1 MQDIA
6 GVSIGTA
13 VSAAAAAAASS
24 SVSRV
29 GCLPASCFWDFF
41 IGASADFSRC
51 LPNCVVAIGPQHVTI
66 TSFTSFG
73 AWAKFWLTLV
83 PTAKRC
89 GFGAIPRVTHNAVDI
104 IIFSRTVL
112 NGTMAYGGVWSCDG
126 VYGGVG
132 MWCDVVYGVWW
143 CAARMTRSIE
153 GAGGVRCMLVQ
164 SVCCASGWCM
174 VELWRWC
181 VGVRGL

>member
-1 MQDIA
+1 LYFNFYLLHLNNKTFEGTLTKHIDVIIIDEPRVFQTQVSQSHHSMLLSMRSAPGNEMQDIA

-104 IIFSRTVL
+104 IIFSRTV
-112 NGTMAYGGVWSCDG
+112 
-126 VYGGVG
+126 
-132 MWCDVVYGVWW
+132 
-143 CAARMTRSIE
+143 
-153 GAGGVRCMLVQ
+153 
-164 SVCCASGWCM
+164 
-174 VELWRWC
+174 
-181 VGVRGL
+181 